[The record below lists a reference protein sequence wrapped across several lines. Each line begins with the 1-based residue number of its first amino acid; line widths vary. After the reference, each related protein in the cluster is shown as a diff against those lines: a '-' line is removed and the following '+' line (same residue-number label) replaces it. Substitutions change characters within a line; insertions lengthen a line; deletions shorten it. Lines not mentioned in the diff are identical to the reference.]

1 MALSLLK
8 QQHKLA
14 SQTGVARRYF
24 EAVPI
29 NEYWSLISISKEI
42 NRMYGTAVD
51 APSLQGTLKSLVES
65 GLIRENRD
73 GWSRVPVRATPQK
86 TSLADGL
93 KAVRESRQVIKPG
106 VCLPPV
112 TTGPAPRVD
121 EELEPPA
128 RVIAHIAKAIDDSN
142 VAATLSSAVAT
153 ASSVTPSSFSEATK
167 MTSSS
172 SAATSSTNAAAN
184 KKTTSRSL
192 LVDMAATLRS
202 MADDVD
208 VVIDMMDDEAAD
220 LRSRLAVAEK
230 QVEATRMLREALGAF
245 NAAGALG
252 S

>member
-73 GWSRVPVRATPQK
+73 GWSRVPVRMSPQK

-112 TTGPAPRVD
+112 TTGPAPRVEGKEAD
-121 EELEPPA
+121 RQNETVYSTMVAEISDLSTPA
-128 RVIAHIAKAIDDSN
+128 
-142 VAATLSSAVAT
+142 
-153 ASSVTPSSFSEATK
+153 TPSPAPASFSEATK
-167 MTSSS
+167 MTTS
-172 SAATSSTNAAAN
+172 SAATSTTNATAN

-192 LVDMAATLRS
+192 LEDLASSLRS

-208 VVIDMMDDEAAD
+208 VVIDMMDEEVAD
-220 LRSRLAVAEK
+220 LRSRLAISEK
-230 QVEATRMLREALGAF
+230 QIEATRMLREALGAF